1 VVTAAS
7 VSVLMPSRGRPAAL
21 LAAINSL
28 KWNACYPA
36 NVEVLVAADP
46 DDQETVAVARIAK
59 AWQWTAP
66 ERYGY
71 ARLHEYYNRLAGM
84 AHGEWLLLWNDDAI
98 MVTEGWDGIIRGQDP
113 AVLWLGA
120 NHHHTASMFP
130 AWPRAWAQATGHVSP
145 VPHCDTFLQHLGEVL
160 GLLVKVPVEVRHDRA
175 DVTGANDDATYAEGR
190 GVIGPCGMVDGFDPQ
205 LERATIMQ
213 DVPIIQQLLHSER
226 V

>member
-1 VVTAAS
+1 
-7 VSVLMPSRGRPAAL
+7 MPSRGRPTSL

-46 DDQETVAVARIAK
+46 GDQETVAVARIAK
-59 AWQWTAP
+59 AWHWTAP

-71 ARLHEYYNRLAGM
+71 ARLHEYYNHLATL
-84 AHGEWLLLWNDDAI
+84 AHGDWLLVWNDDAI
-98 MVTEGWDGIIRGQDP
+98 MVTEGWDEIIRAQDP

-130 AWPRAWAQATGHVSP
+130 AWPRAWAVATGHVSP
-145 VPHCDTFLQHLGEVL
+145 VPHNDTFLQHLGEVL
-160 GLLVKVPVEVRHDRA
+160 GRLVKVPVEVRHDRA

-190 GVIGPCGMVDGFDPQ
+190 GRIGPDGMVDGYDHG
-205 LERATIMQ
+205 LERSTIMQ
-213 DVPIIQQLLHSER
+213 DVPIIERLLEKG